1 MYSYIWG
8 SLYMLLTLNHNV
20 MVMLLFLNVTLF
32 MFITLFF
39 NVMSQIYV
47 LHIRLHNIWIFTKP
61 RLHKNA
67 AELGTF
73 EWWTSGLMLDPLF
86 FLISRLNN
94 AYISLIQEGI
104 KPL

>member
-20 MVMLLFLNVTLF
+20 MIILLFLNVTLF

-73 EWWTSGLMLDPLF
+73 EW
-86 FLISRLNN
+86 
-94 AYISLIQEGI
+94 
-104 KPL
+104 